1 MFLANKMLNYAI
13 KSNVSSEKN
22 NQKTKREK
30 NQTSFLGILTNSRTM
45 GSSDGL
51 KFNLSLPKN
60 HQTNKNEKF

>member
-1 MFLANKMLNYAI
+1 MLNYAI

-22 NQKTKREK
+22 NQKTKSKK

-45 GSSDGL
+45 DSSDGL
-51 KFNLSLPKN
+51 KSGISLPKN

>member
-1 MFLANKMLNYAI
+1 MLNYAI

-22 NQKTKREK
+22 NQKTKNK
-30 NQTSFLGILTNSRTM
+30 KYQTSFLGILTNSRTM

-51 KFNLSLPKN
+51 KSGISLPKN

>member
-22 NQKTKREK
+22 NQKIKREK
-30 NQTSFLGILTNSRTM
+30 NQTSFLGILTNSWTM